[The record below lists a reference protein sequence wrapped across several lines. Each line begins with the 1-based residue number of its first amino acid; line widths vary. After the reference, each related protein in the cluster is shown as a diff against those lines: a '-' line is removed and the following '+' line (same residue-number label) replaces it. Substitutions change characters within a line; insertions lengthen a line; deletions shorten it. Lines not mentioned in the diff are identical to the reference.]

1 MSIVIWDRQ
10 SDHNRSNDIGLV
22 TILTRA
28 ENGVVILDMESG
40 VRDTAIIFEL
50 KKQSGLLVEIVSY
63 RDMIDKILELSS
75 NANIDEEIPN
85 VGEFNCNILIIRDI
99 DYLRGKPITQMII
112 WQNVK
117 RLSEN
122 TLVVLTGMNIKERIP
137 NLQSALPEADY
148 YLASINSA

>member
-1 MSIVIWDRQ
+1 MTEVIWSQERDQ
-10 SDHNRSNDIGLV
+10 HLVNDSELGYILSQKKNR
-22 TILTRA
+22 
-28 ENGVVILDMESG
+28 VVILDMESG
-40 VRDTAIIFEL
+40 VRDTGIIFEL

-63 RDMIDKILELSS
+63 RDMIDKILELPS

-85 VGEFNCNILIIRDI
+85 IGEFDCNILIIRDI

-148 YLASINSA
+148 YLASINLA

>member
-28 ENGVVILDMESG
+28 ENGVVILDMENG

-63 RDMIDKILELSS
+63 RDMIDKILELSN

-117 RLSEN
+117 RLSEKA
-122 TLVVLTGMNIKERIP
+122 LVVLTGMNIKERIP

>member
-1 MSIVIWDRQ
+1 MTEVIWSQERDQ
-10 SDHNRSNDIGLV
+10 HLVNDSELGY
-22 TILTRA
+22 ILSQKK
-28 ENGVVILDMESG
+28 NGVVILDMESG

-63 RDMIDKILELSS
+63 RDMIDKILELSINS
-75 NANIDEEIPN
+75 NIDEEIPN
-85 VGEFNCNILIIRDI
+85 IGDFHCNILIIRDI

-122 TLVVLTGMNIKERIP
+122 ALVVLTGMNIKERIP

-148 YLASINSA
+148 YLASINST

>member
-28 ENGVVILDMESG
+28 ENGLVILDMESG

-63 RDMIDKILELSS
+63 RDMIDKILALS
-75 NANIDEEIPN
+75 NNTNIDEEIPN
-85 VGEFNCNILIIRDI
+85 VGEFDCDILIIRDI

-117 RLSEN
+117 RLSEKA
-122 TLVVLTGMNIKERIP
+122 LVVLTGMNIKERIP
-137 NLQSALPEADY
+137 NIQSALPEADY
-148 YLASINSA
+148 YLASINS